1 MSMREI
7 SAADLVQVIDRGGVV
22 VDVREFDE
30 YLEGHVPGAISVP
43 LSRVPENIETF
54 RRPVPVYVVCQSGG
68 RSSRACELLLDADVT
83 NVVNVAG
90 GTMGYAAMGNP
101 LNVGETP

>member
-1 MSMREI
+1 
-7 SAADLVQVIDRGGVV
+7 
-22 VDVREFDE
+22 
-30 YLEGHVPGAISVP
+30 
-43 LSRVPENIETF
+43 
-54 RRPVPVYVVCQSGG
+54 VPVYVVCQSGG

-90 GTMGYAAMGNP
+90 GTMGYAALGNP

>member
-1 MSMREI
+1 MREI

-22 VDVREFDE
+22 VDVREIDE

-54 RRPVPVYVVCQSGG
+54 
-68 RSSRACELLLDADVT
+68 
-83 NVVNVAG
+83 
-90 GTMGYAAMGNP
+90 
-101 LNVGETP
+101 